1 MAVQAGINSTQIND
15 TILASGIAQFIV
27 PTPAAAP
34 LYTALCMVH
43 DCRTL
48 GSNVMDIP
56 SWNAFPATEETTEG
70 EEVTSANY
78 PTSKKSI
85 TGVMYSTRALITD
98 QAIQDST
105 LMQSDMVGQ
114 LAANISNTLDVEAL
128 GLFVTAS
135 NASDNS
141 GVNLTVALWQVAL
154 AAFKAQKPG
163 AGEIAFVGSNN
174 QIRDLLKDF
183 VTIAGGQQLGN
194 VAQSVFGSMVIDG
207 YRGPYGGAHIFE
219 SSNVSEYDASND
231 AGGFVQV
238 VSSAPGSPPS
248 MSGLSMGLWSP
259 IQAAGLYTP
268 HRHGI
273 DTTVSARCGFQR
285 TAEHLVRAFI
295 SKKAA

>member
-15 TILASGIAQFIV
+15 TIAASGISRFIV

-34 LYTALCMVH
+34 LFEALCMQH
-43 DCRTL
+43 DCTNL
-48 GSNVMDIP
+48 DSNTMDIP
-56 SWNAFPATEETTEG
+56 SWNAYQATEETTEG
-70 EEVTSANY
+70 DEVASVNY

-98 QAIQDST
+98 QAVQDST
-105 LMQSDMVGQ
+105 LLASDMVNQ
-114 LAANISNTLDVEAL
+114 LAMNISNTLDIEAL
-128 GLFVTAS
+128 GLFVSAT

-141 GVNLTVALWQVAL
+141 GVNLTVPLWQVAL

-163 AGEIAFVGSNN
+163 IGEVVFVGSNN

-183 VTIAGGQQLGN
+183 TTVVGGQQLGN
-194 VAQSVFGSMVIDG
+194 AAQSVFSAMVVDG
-207 YRGPYGGAHIFE
+207 YRGAYNGVHIFE
-219 SSNVSEYDASND
+219 SANVSEFDASND
-231 AGGFVQV
+231 AGGFTLVRT
-238 VSSAPGSPPS
+238 AGPGSPPA
-248 MSGLSMGLWSP
+248 MSGLSMGVWRPLM
-259 IQAAGLYTP
+259 AAGLYTP
-268 HRHGI
+268 HRHGL

>member
-1 MAVQAGINSTQIND
+1 MAVQNGITSTQIND

-34 LYTALCMVH
+34 LFEALCMQH
-43 DCRTL
+43 DCSALR
-48 GSNVMDIP
+48 SNVMDIP
-56 SWNAFPATEETTEG
+56 SWNAYPATEETTEG
-70 EEVTSANY
+70 DEVASVNY
-78 PTSKKSI
+78 ATSKKSI

-98 QAIQDST
+98 QAVQDST
-105 LMQSDMVGQ
+105 LLSSDMVNQ
-114 LAANISNTLDVEAL
+114 LAMNVSNTLDIEAL
-128 GLFVTAS
+128 GLFVTAT

-141 GVNLTVALWQVAL
+141 GSNLTVALWQVAL

-163 AGEIAFVGSNN
+163 VGEVCFVGSNN

-194 VAQSVFGSMVIDG
+194 AAQSVFSAMSVDG
-207 YRGPYGGAHIFE
+207 YRGAYGGVHIFE
-219 SSNVSEYDASND
+219 SPNVSEYDASND
-231 AGGFVQV
+231 AGGFVIV
-238 VSSAPGSPPS
+238 RSSGPGAPPA
-248 MSGLSMGLWSP
+248 MSGLSMGVWSP
-259 IQAAGLYTP
+259 LKAAGLYTP